1 MSTGHCK
8 CLYAG
13 NQGRFLGIYEIVI
26 IGLIV
31 LSIIGIGITDFSPV
45 DSYKYWVAMVPIFCG
60 ACLILEWSRVRGKGF
75 KWTTILKTQLLQWA
89 GLLVA
94 VRLVFEMLHKGRLDN
109 ENTGLVIL
117 AFTGAERLPCGHP
130 SRLAFVPGGGGSG
143 RGTRGGNL
151 PGRVCLDFGHHRA
164 CGFGHCFLIEAL
176 CRQSGWVM
184 KSSRH
189 GNSGCHLRGE
199 LRLATRTI

>member
-1 MSTGHCK
+1 MSEDNSTAVSKDAVIKKG
-8 CLYAG
+8 LLS
-13 NQGRFLGIYEIVI
+13 RFFGIYEIVI

-31 LSIIGIGITDFSPV
+31 LSIIGIGITDFSPA

-75 KWTTILKTQLLQWA
+75 KWTTILRTQLLHWA

-117 AFTGAERLPCGHP
+117 LLLALSIFIAGIHLGWRLCLVGGFLGAALVAATYLEEYVWILLIIG
-130 SRLAFVPGGGGSG
+130 LAVLVIVFLWKHFVGSQDG
-143 RGTRGGNL
+143 
-151 PGRVCLDFGHHRA
+151 
-164 CGFGHCFLIEAL
+164 
-176 CRQSGWVM
+176 
-184 KSSRH
+184 
-189 GNSGCHLRGE
+189 
-199 LRLATRTI
+199 